1 MIRRRLSRTIHILA
15 CLSVC
20 LPLASTHASAAKETP
35 AASPAASPAALLL
48 KMEEVYNGI
57 QSYRAIVVSRER
69 VGGVL
74 QPEDKTL
81 FEFKKPFELF
91 MTWIEGPKKG
101 SRLYFRSGWNEDR
114 IRLRQAGILGAIPIN
129 LDPASS
135 LLKNGTNH
143 TIREAGLGFFIQTV
157 TSNVRRAQ
165 AAGILEVR
173 HTGKRTVEARPVHTL
188 DVNIG
193 SKPGNGYYCR
203 RLLIDIDAEIHL
215 PIRFTTFD
223 WDGNIVEQFTYRDL
237 TLNPPLHDLERKI

>member
-1 MIRRRLSRTIHILA
+1 MIPRRLFRTIHILA

-20 LPLASTHASAAKETP
+20 LPLAATPGSAAHETST
-35 AASPAASPAALLL
+35 ASPAVNPVALLL

-57 QSYRAIVVSRER
+57 ESYRAVVVSRER
-69 VGGVL
+69 VRSVL

-101 SRLYFRSGWNEDR
+101 NRLYFRSGWNEDR

-135 LLKNGTNH
+135 LLRNGTNH

-165 AAGILEVR
+165 AAGILEIR
-173 HTGKRTVEARPVHTL
+173 PLGKRTVEARPVHAL
-188 DVNIG
+188 DVHIG

-203 RLLIDIDAEIHL
+203 RLLIDIDAEFHL

-223 WDGNIVEQFTYRDL
+223 WDDNIVEQFTYRDL
-237 TLNPPLHDLERKI
+237 TLNPPLPDLERKI